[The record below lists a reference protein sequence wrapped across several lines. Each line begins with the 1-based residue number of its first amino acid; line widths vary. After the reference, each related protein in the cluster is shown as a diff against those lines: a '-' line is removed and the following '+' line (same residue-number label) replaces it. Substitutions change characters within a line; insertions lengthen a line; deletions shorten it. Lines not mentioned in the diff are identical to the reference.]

1 MFYRIKKEHGKN
13 EHRTERHFKRSVT
26 KPGKAST
33 ASPASAWAAPGN
45 DALDP
50 HWCKQ
55 QQQHRHHQHHQQQQ
69 EQQHRQQ
76 QQRPRA
82 SAPLKLP
89 KDLSSLLAELGL
101 TKYQMHFEEQ
111 DIDLQV

>member
-33 ASPASAWAAPGN
+33 TSTASAWAAPGN

-69 EQQHRQQ
+69 EQQHCQQ